1 LPSLH
6 AFETSLLSNCFTW
19 SSATPRDHAA
29 DMEKIVA
36 VIWRPWRTGEYEEYK
51 TT

>member
-1 LPSLH
+1 MQ
-6 AFETSLLSNCFTW
+6 FETSLLSNCFTS
-19 SSATPRDHAA
+19 SSATSRDHHAA